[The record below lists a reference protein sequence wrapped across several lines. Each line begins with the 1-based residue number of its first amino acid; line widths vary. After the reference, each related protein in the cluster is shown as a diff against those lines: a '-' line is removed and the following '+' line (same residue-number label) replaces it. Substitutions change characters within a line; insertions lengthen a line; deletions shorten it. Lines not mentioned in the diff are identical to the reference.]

1 MRGSVLLCWLTTA
14 SSVVIGPLD
23 GRPATV
29 SLYSHDFAGSQFLRS
44 AASADAVLCAEQFV
58 CCGRRSVHVRSRCDP
73 RTGE

>member
-1 MRGSVLLCWLTTA
+1 MLYTKCIVLA
-14 SSVVIGPLD
+14 YNVVIGPLH
-23 GRPATV
+23 GRPVTVHV

-44 AASADAVLCAEQFV
+44 DANADAVLCAEQFV